1 MFLSWMKGAI
11 ASATEVEV
19 SSTNPLPTQEGAM
32 TSAAALSQSD
42 TVASAVGRQLV
53 IFATVAGNVKVS
65 MADGTTATF
74 AVPVGTT
81 ILPWAVIRVWSTGTT
96 ATATYFNT
104 L

>member
-1 MFLSWMKGAI
+1 MLLSWMKGALG
-11 ASATEVEV
+11 AEVEKQV
-19 SSTNPLPTQEGAM
+19 SSTDPLPTQEGAM

-42 TVASAVGRQLV
+42 TVASAVGRQLT

-65 MADGTTATF
+65 MADGSTATF

-81 ILPWAVIRVWSTGTT
+81 ILPWAVIRVWTTGTT